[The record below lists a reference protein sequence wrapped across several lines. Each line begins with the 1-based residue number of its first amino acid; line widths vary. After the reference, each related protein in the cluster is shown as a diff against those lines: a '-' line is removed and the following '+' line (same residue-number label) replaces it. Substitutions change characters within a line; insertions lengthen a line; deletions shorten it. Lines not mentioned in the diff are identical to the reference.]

1 MDKSSVVH
9 SVNSPP
15 RRRTPSGKLAQLRWC
30 CRAAARVWEGVQA
43 PAEKVT
49 QLVPVPKSTSP
60 PHATSPAWVCARLA
74 AGSWGSVQV
83 VPSTRISS
91 TEVRAPPALPPVT
104 MIPAITDN
112 DDTLSKVQIKKLS
125 GTMNLKLKVTI

>member
-1 MDKSSVVH
+1 MAKMSQVV
-9 SVNSPP
+9 
-15 RRRTPSGKLAQLRWC
+15 
-30 CRAAARVWEGVQA
+30 
-43 PAEKVT
+43 
-49 QLVPVPKSTSP
+49 LVPESP
-60 PHATSPAWVCARLA
+60 FPPQATRPAWLCDFLA
-74 AGSWGSVQV
+74 AGSSGSVQV
-83 VPSTRISS
+83 VPSARISS